1 MKLTEKQMIDLISE
15 ELEEMFAPGADG
27 EEYEPEGPKPME
39 VLSEYKELMRLLN
52 SEPQEYRKK
61 QTYLQANKV
70 LSMIMELSGLE
81 PIFKR
86 SMKEQK
92 TLSGDPKANA
102 LRAAIVDLLDS
113 SQFANPSKTVMAI
126 VNEVIEEYKQGLMGG
141 SALGFGGSFFES
153 KELRIDAPDETLDLE
168 IKHIRM
174 GYKERHGKEPNF
186 EEFKE
191 YYKQH
196 SQVNQNV
203 VDRAKE
209 TVYKDAEGQLDEMP
223 RRNPKTGEPM
233 GPEAQKLYSMR
244 RPYVGRARGA
254 YKSKD
259 VDTGAIVQGAI
270 ANLLRD
276 NPDVTLSVSAEDAA
290 AIQNDPNIDK
300 AIKDRLITP
309 KQ

>member
-39 VLSEYKELMRLLN
+39 VLDEYKELMRLLMA
-52 SEPQEYRKK
+52 EPQEYRKK

-81 PIFKR
+81 PIMKR
-86 SMKEQK
+86 SMKEQ
-92 TLSGDPKANA
+92 
-102 LRAAIVDLLDS
+102 V
-113 SQFANPSKTVMAI
+113 
-126 VNEVIEEYKQGLMGG
+126 
-141 SALGFGGSFFES
+141 
-153 KELRIDAPDETLDLE
+153 ELRIDAPDETLDLE

-191 YYKQH
+191 YYRTH

-254 YKSKD
+254 YKPRD

-300 AIKDRLITP
+300 TIKDRLMTP

>member
-39 VLSEYKELMRLLN
+39 VLDEYKELMRLLN

-81 PIFKR
+81 PIMKR
-86 SMKEQK
+86 SMKEQ
-92 TLSGDPKANA
+92 
-102 LRAAIVDLLDS
+102 
-113 SQFANPSKTVMAI
+113 
-126 VNEVIEEYKQGLMGG
+126 
-141 SALGFGGSFFES
+141 
-153 KELRIDAPDETLDLE
+153 KELRIDAPDETLEREVQDI
-168 IKHIRM
+168 IK
-174 GYKERHGKEPNF
+174 GYKEEQVYKARRKEPTF
-186 EEFKE
+186 EEFMNF
-191 YYKQH
+191 YRTH
-196 SQVNQNV
+196 SQVNQAV
-203 VDRAKE
+203 VDYAKK
-209 TVYKDAEGQLDEMP
+209 TVYKDVEAQLTEMP

-244 RPYVGRARGA
+244 RPSIGRARGS
-254 YKSKD
+254 YKPRD
-259 VDTGAIVQGAI
+259 VDTAAIVQGAI